1 MIVLAGL
8 MGASGIILAA
18 AAAHTAP
25 GAGLDSAA
33 YMLLFHAT
41 AVLSGTVLLQ
51 QGLLLRPMMLGVL
64 AGWVLGSALFS
75 GDIAL
80 RAGLDGSNAQ
90 HEQSHEADSGEQRR
104 ECDGIV
110 FEPMPIRKHD
120 VHPLFERH
128 FS

>member
-51 QGLLLRPMMLGVL
+51 QGLLLRPMMLSRRVGTWQCSVL
-64 AGWVLGSALFS
+64 RRHRVTRFRRASAICTGSADRRHHSHNCLVRTCSCCHRGF
-75 GDIAL
+75 G
-80 RAGLDGSNAQ
+80 AGLILLD
-90 HEQSHEADSGEQRR
+90 E
-104 ECDGIV
+104 
-110 FEPMPIRKHD
+110 
-120 VHPLFERH
+120 
-128 FS
+128 

>member
-1 MIVLAGL
+1 MTPTMIVLAGL

-51 QGLLLRPMMLGVL
+51 QGLLLRPMMLSRRVGTWQCCVL
-64 AGWVLGSALFS
+64 RRHRSQGGARRVKCST
-75 GDIAL
+75 
-80 RAGLDGSNAQ
+80 RAKPRG
-90 HEQSHEADSGEQRR
+90 RFR
-104 ECDGIV
+104 
-110 FEPMPIRKHD
+110 
-120 VHPLFERH
+120 
-128 FS
+128 